1 MDYYEYRG
9 FRAKID
15 FDMEDDIYIGEVVDI
30 DDSLNFH
37 GNTEDEAVKMFHRS
51 INNYI
56 KLCEAFGKQI
66 N

>member
-15 FDMEDDIYIGEVVDI
+15 FDMEDDIYIGEVVGL